1 MIDQSLVVDMN
12 DRALPQFAKT
22 FDRAL
27 GGIIE
32 KRMTFQLDEL
42 AGKDG
47 NFGEVESVMPAVV
60 PRLLKYVCLSQYSVR
75 RSIQCCG
82 RFWLSPRGSKFE
94 RQ

>member
-42 AGKDG
+42 ARKEG
-47 NFGEVESVMPAVV
+47 NFDEVESVMPAVV
-60 PRLLKYVCLSQYSVR
+60 PRLLKYVCVSHTIWSARHSVVW
-75 RSIQCCG
+75 QV
-82 RFWLSPRGSKFE
+82 LA
-94 RQ
+94 